1 MENKQEIILGT
12 ILSGTISVRAFTA
25 VLKPHFFKGPYRKLA
40 DNIWAQ
46 VEKYDAID
54 PGLATEGTVL
64 NQQDV
69 MRMITNS
76 ITLRQAALDY
86 FNQFYLEN
94 TNKELA
100 LLLTKATQEL
110 TNGGRYAE
118 VMAQIE
124 AAYKDLTTRA
134 NFEDKRS
141 NQTINTIQQI
151 ERAMESGTNL
161 VGPSTG
167 FNSWDEY
174 LGGWQP
180 SDLVYLAGRPA
191 MGKTTLSLC
200 LSYETAKK
208 GGKVG
213 FITLEMTP
221 EQLRKKLLAAITGIP
236 YQRINRGQL
245 NARQFD
251 QVFKAGEELAEMDLH
266 IENPTSQFDMVLDTM
281 YAVKESF
288 DTNLFIIDYMQ
299 LMYKEGFNNNRN
311 GEIGYMSRR
320 LKESASADRLNA
332 CIICLSQ
339 LNRANEMSKGKTPG
353 LHNLRDSGSLEQD
366 ADAVIFVHRPE
377 YYLPE
382 GTPER
387 EDVKNEVYAIFEKNR
402 HGQTSTIKM
411 KRTEE
416 FTTIY
421 EEADQLEPWNQSEPP
436 ELPTISTP
444 NTSDNVPF

>member
-1 MENKQEIILGT
+1 
-12 ILSGTISVRAFTA
+12 
-25 VLKPHFFKGPYRKLA
+25 
-40 DNIWAQ
+40 
-46 VEKYDAID
+46 
-54 PGLATEGTVL
+54 
-64 NQQDV
+64 

-76 ITLRQAALDY
+76 ITLRAAALDY

-208 GGKVG
+208 GGRVG

-382 GTPER
+382 GSPER
-387 EDVKNEVYAIFEKNR
+387 EEVKNEVYAIFEKNR

-421 EEADQLEPWNQSEPP
+421 EEADQPDPWNQGEPP
-436 ELPTISTP
+436 ELPKISTP
-444 NTSDNVPF
+444 NTSDTIPF